1 MPYRHTQFGWI
12 LLAFAFGVMPI
23 LMMVLGDSRTVSLPF
38 FLSGIIALLF
48 GTLTVTVDDKRISWR
63 FGIGLIRKSLPV
75 AAVASFRPVRN
86 RWWYGWGIRI
96 TPLGWLYNVSGLSAV
111 ALTLKDG
118 RGVLIGTDEPDALQN
133 ALRQVVVSSGA
144 AETVLGKPP
153 SRRTAV
159 LLILAINAIVIPVV
173 VWTFYAGSQ
182 PPRVTVSSEG
192 FVVRGGFSQAAV
204 QFTTIREVSLQDQI
218 PRVVRK
224 RNGFNAGNTLRGYF
238 TLDVLGDGKIF
249 INRDVPP
256 YVVVKTS
263 DSFVIVNFKNP
274 QQTRALAEELRR
286 HLAAR

>member
-1 MPYRHTQFGWI
+1 
-12 LLAFAFGVMPI
+12 
-23 LMMVLGDSRTVSLPF
+23 
-38 FLSGIIALLF
+38 
-48 GTLTVTVDDKRISWR
+48 
-63 FGIGLIRKSLPV
+63 
-75 AAVASFRPVRN
+75 
-86 RWWYGWGIRI
+86 
-96 TPLGWLYNVSGLSAV
+96 
-111 ALTLKDG
+111 
-118 RGVLIGTDEPDALQN
+118 
-133 ALRQVVVSSGA
+133 
-144 AETVLGKPP
+144 
-153 SRRTAV
+153 
-159 LLILAINAIVIPVV
+159 
-173 VWTFYAGSQ
+173 
-182 PPRVTVSSEG
+182 
-192 FVVRGGFSQAAV
+192 